1 MFRLILLPTIVLN
14 KRCPTSYVVVH
25 AYYIF
30 AICYEICAQMFS
42 VRHLSPQD
50 KLFVKRDYDIRLEY
64 CLREYQNASASDNNE
79 VYYSMDR
86 YQTILNQ
93 EGPLRV
99 HSLISGAIKSHRKGG
114 VELNGRCPL
123 AYQLLFTKPTPQ
135 FVNVSIRN
143 IE

>member
-25 AYYIF
+25 AYYIV
-30 AICYEICAQMFS
+30 AICYEIRAQMFS

-64 CLREYQNASASDNNE
+64 CLRKYQNASASDNNE

-86 YQTILNQ
+86 YQTVLNQ

-99 HSLISGAIKSHRKGG
+99 HSLNSGAIKSHRKG
-114 VELNGRCPL
+114 
-123 AYQLLFTKPTPQ
+123 
-135 FVNVSIRN
+135 
-143 IE
+143 

>member
-50 KLFVKRDYDIRLEY
+50 KLFVKRDALVVKLDYDIRFGY
-64 CLREYQNASASDNNE
+64 CLHEYQNASASDNNE
-79 VYYSMDR
+79 IHYSMDR
-86 YQTILNQ
+86 YQTVLNQ
-93 EGPLRV
+93 VGPLRGV
-99 HSLISGAIKSHRKGG
+99 HSLISGAIKS
-114 VELNGRCPL
+114 
-123 AYQLLFTKPTPQ
+123 
-135 FVNVSIRN
+135 
-143 IE
+143 